1 MGTMSERGANCYTSV
16 RDDDEDDKREESRP
30 AAAKM
35 MRRVHCCHIT
45 GVLPAC
51 LPGERRTELSFSFFS
66 SFLLLLLPHYQIISQ
81 FYVESDNL

>member
-1 MGTMSERGANCYTSV
+1 MGTMSERGANCYASV

-30 AAAKM
+30 AAAEM
-35 MRRVHCCHIT
+35 MRSVHCCHIT
-45 GVLPAC
+45 GVLAVC